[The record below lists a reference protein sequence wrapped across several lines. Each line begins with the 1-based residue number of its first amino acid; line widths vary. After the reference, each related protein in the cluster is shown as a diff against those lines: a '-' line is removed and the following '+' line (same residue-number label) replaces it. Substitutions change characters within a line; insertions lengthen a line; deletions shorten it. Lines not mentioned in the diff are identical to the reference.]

1 VQLKAH
7 PRLLAA
13 LAAGFTAAFVYLPS
27 LRNEWAQDDP
37 VIIRDNPVVHD
48 LGNLGVILFTPY
60 WPGTWDCWR
69 PLSMLW
75 FAIDWHFF
83 GTRVM
88 WYHAE
93 NIAWHVL
100 ATLLVMA
107 LLLRLGAQLW
117 SATLAALVFAVHP
130 LHVEAVANIVGRSDM
145 VAAIFYLAACLIYLS
160 NRLHPGLRL
169 LGVAICFLV
178 SLGTKEIAVT
188 LPATLLLLDFWLS
201 RDQALRPRLLG
212 VLARG
217 ATTVV
222 AIVGLVGI
230 YLALRQMVL
239 GPGNMLTYAAPFF
252 AMQPESA
259 RVATA
264 FRLVPEVLRLL
275 FWPAD
280 LSAEWGPFAISIPTW
295 REPGPYVGIAIV
307 VACLYWI
314 GTRLGKGSW
323 TALALAW
330 IIITYSPISQLFF
343 PVGVMLAERTLYL
356 TSVATLFVV
365 VGLAEALAAQ
375 PRRTRWM
382 AASLAVLLLVAG
394 AWRSWIRIP
403 VWKNS
408 TTVMSTLSREHPN
421 TYRSLWFRA
430 VKAGE
435 ARRVDE
441 AIALFEQAIDASD
454 YWTQPSADYAKFLM
468 TIDRPR
474 AAEEVLRR
482 QMAVHPEDPRVYVHL
497 GGSLVLQERWR
508 EAIGEMNRGRSIYG
522 VYPEM
527 RAQADHFAALAFDA
541 LGQQDSAL
549 ARRHQAADFPPRL
562 WAPPHWMHL
571 ARVLHQMGRETEA
584 RAALDSARAKAPIW
598 LKPKLTLEPLPPVTS
613 YFIMGFGP
621 GPDSVQIAAMMRTL
635 ATSGAGSALLPPGST
650 TRQPPPPATGGYVPG
665 APMLAPQRD
674 RP

>member
-1 VQLKAH
+1 MPMKARA
-7 PRLLAA
+7 RLLAA
-13 LAAGFTAAFVYLPS
+13 LAAVLTAALLYLPA

-48 LGNLGVILFTPY
+48 LSNLGVVLFTPY

-93 NIAWHVL
+93 NIVWHI
-100 ATLLVMA
+100 AGTLLVMA
-107 LLLRLGAQLW
+107 LLLRLGAKLW

-130 LHVEAVANIVGRSDM
+130 VHVEAVANIVGRSDM
-145 VAAIFYLAACLIYLS
+145 IAAVFYLAACLIYLS
-160 NRLHPGLRL
+160 PRLNNGVRL
-169 LGVAICFLV
+169 LGVVICFLLA
-178 SLGTKEIAVT
+178 LGTKEIAVT
-188 LPATLLLLDFWLS
+188 LPATLLLLDFWDR
-201 RDQALRPRLLG
+201 RDQDLRSRLMG
-212 VLARG
+212 TLARG

-222 AIVGLVGI
+222 AIVGVVGI
-230 YLALRQMVL
+230 YLSLRQVVL
-239 GPGNMLTYAAPFF
+239 GPGNLLTYAAPFF
-252 AMQPESA
+252 ALQPKSA

-295 REPGPYVGIAIV
+295 REPAPYLGILIV
-307 VACLYWI
+307 LACLYWAV
-314 GTRLGKGSW
+314 TRLGSRSW

-330 IIITYSPISQLFF
+330 IMITYSPISQLLF

-365 VGLAEALAAQ
+365 VGLAEALAEQ
-375 PRRTRWM
+375 PRRVRLLGGAL
-382 AASLAVLLLVAG
+382 AALLLVAG
-394 AWRSWIRIP
+394 AWRSWVRIP
-403 VWKNS
+403 VWKDS
-408 TTVMSTLSREHPN
+408 TSMMTALAREHPT
-421 TYRSLWFRA
+421 TYRALWFRA

-474 AAEEVLRR
+474 DAEQVLRR
-482 QMAVHPEDPRVYVHL
+482 QVAAHPEDARVYVHL
-497 GGSLVLQERWR
+497 GGALVLQKRWR
-508 EAIGEMNRGRSIYG
+508 DAINEMNRGRPIYS

-527 RAQADHFAALAFDA
+527 RAQADHFAALAFDG

-549 ARRHQAADFPPRL
+549 ARRHLAADFPPRL

-584 RAALDSARAKAPIW
+584 RAALDSARAKAPVW
-598 LKPKLTLEPLPPVTS
+598 LKPKLTLDPLPPVTS

-635 ATSGAGSALLPPGST
+635 STGAGATALPPGST
-650 TRQPPPPATGGYVPG
+650 TRRPPAPSTGGYVPG